1 MGSHKEVLLNVLSRA
16 RIKDVRKAMVRTT
29 KGKLSFGPLYGRRL
43 ADFASRHWS
52 AIRAADHNDS
62 LARALDRLTQLHDS
76 LEGDCGQPSVRR

>member
-1 MGSHKEVLLNVLSRA
+1 MESTRVVQLIGWGRA
-16 RIKDVRKAMVRTT
+16 RTKDLRQAMVRTT
-29 KGKLSFGPLYGRRL
+29 KGNLSVGPLSGRRL

>member
-1 MGSHKEVLLNVLSRA
+1 MLGKA

-52 AIRAADHNDS
+52 AVRAADHNDS

-76 LEGDCGQPSVRR
+76 LEGGCGGPPLRR